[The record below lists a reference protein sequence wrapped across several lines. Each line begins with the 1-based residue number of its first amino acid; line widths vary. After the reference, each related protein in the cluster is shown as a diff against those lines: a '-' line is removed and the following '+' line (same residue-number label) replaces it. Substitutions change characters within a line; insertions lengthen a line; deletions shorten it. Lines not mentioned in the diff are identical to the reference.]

1 MVKCRNY
8 LGEILCY
15 VIVFLFTHVL
25 TVCCTSFVIESN
37 RQSDNYHVILFQSL
51 GIFFVTSSVSFLF
64 QQYITKIFIR
74 NTGLFDN
81 KVITFCYF
89 HVEFALFFLF
99 VFYPIPCLLIIYGIN
114 SYWVLSM
121 IFVVWEI
128 FLITAI
134 VIYKQNYHESY
145 DKI

>member
-1 MVKCRNY
+1 MTQCRDF

-25 TVCCTSFVIESN
+25 TVCCTSFLIESH
-37 RQSDNYHVILFQSL
+37 RQSENYHVILFQSL

-64 QQYITKIFIR
+64 QQYITKIFIQ
-74 NTGLFDN
+74 NTELFDK
-81 KVITFCYF
+81 KVTTFCYF
-89 HVEFALFFLF
+89 HVEFALFLLFL
-99 VFYPIPCLLIIYGIN
+99 FYPIPCLLIIYGMN

-134 VIYKQNYHESY
+134 VIGK
-145 DKI
+145 